1 MVVMKRSRRRMM
13 AEATAES
20 PTSILPEEVMI
31 EILSRVELN
40 HTLQLRCVCKSW
52 KSLLLDPQFV
62 KNHLFKLLN
71 DINVLFLK
79 ARELFIA
86 FKSQYLI
93 NNPVMPQEQE
103 QVEDDDE
110 DGEEAAQEDDDDA
123 AAVEEE
129 ENVVDAATEEEEEEK
144 EEKKEE
150 DEKEKHWLITA
161 LANLDGVLVNVRSLK
176 GDLKSINLDTQMQA
190 VEDRMK
196 CLRSFM
202 RICQKHLQ
210 QPETSSSHF

>member
-1 MVVMKRSRRRMM
+1 MVVMTRSQRCMM

-52 KSLLLDPQFV
+52 KSLLLDPQIV
-62 KNHLFKLLN
+62 TNHLFKLLN
-71 DINVLFLK
+71 DINVLCLK
-79 ARELFIA
+79 AKEFFDA
-86 FKSQYLI
+86 FRSKNLI

-129 ENVVDAATEEEEEEK
+129 ENVIDAATEEEEEEK
-144 EEKKEE
+144 EEKKE

-202 RICQKHLQ
+202 RIYQKHLQ